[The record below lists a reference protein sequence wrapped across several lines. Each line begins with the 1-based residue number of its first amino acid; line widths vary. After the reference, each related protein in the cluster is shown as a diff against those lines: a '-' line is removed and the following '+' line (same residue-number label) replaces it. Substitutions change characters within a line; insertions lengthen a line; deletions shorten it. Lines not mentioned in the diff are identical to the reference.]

1 MLQALLAGVGFSAAG
16 IPGAS
21 LMTSAV
27 LILGIIQIGP
37 TVLIAPVIIW
47 SWMSM
52 DAKTALLFTLYMIPV
67 SLLDNVLRPIVMA
80 RGLAT
85 PMVVIIL
92 GVIGGAIS
100 FGITGLFLGPITL
113 AVIWELLAAWINQR
127 NGVEVV
133 SADTN

>member
-1 MLQALLAGVGFSAAG
+1 
-16 IPGAS
+16 
-21 LMTSAV
+21 
-27 LILGIIQIGP
+27 
-37 TVLIAPVIIW
+37 
-47 SWMSM
+47 
-52 DAKTALLFTLYMIPV
+52 
-67 SLLDNVLRPIVMA
+67 MA

>member
-1 MLQALLAGVGFSAAG
+1 MVAG

-52 DAKTALLFTLYMIPV
+52 DAATALLFTLYMIPV
-67 SLLDNVLRPIVMA
+67 ALLDNVLRPIVMA
-80 RGLAT
+80 RGLET

-92 GVIGGAIS
+92 GVIGGALS

-113 AVIWELLAAWINQR
+113 AVIWELLAAWINQS